1 VENTKVKNQNLNYVR
16 PAYLVKTSKKAL
28 FGFRIMTLC
37 ICQKCGEKK
46 EIESWSPKNAE
57 TTFRI
62 FGIKGSHLPICI
74 DCFVRYA

>member
-1 VENTKVKNQNLNYVR
+1 
-16 PAYLVKTSKKAL
+16 
-28 FGFRIMTLC
+28 MTLC

-74 DCFVRYA
+74 DCLLRYA